1 MIELKNLSAGYGRER
16 ILDSISLTVP
26 KGKLVSIIGANGSGK
41 STLLKTI
48 VGIISPESGDILI
61 DDKPTTDLSR
71 KDIAKRISYLCQGKS
86 VPDMTVE
93 QMVMHGRFPYLKYP
107 RKYSK
112 IDREIADRAIEE
124 MGISALAERTM
135 SSLSGGMRQKAY
147 IAMALTQDTDYIL
160 LDEPTTFL
168 DISGQ
173 LELMRILRVLTDNG
187 KGIAAVMHDLPL
199 AFSCSDS
206 IAVLQNGRIS
216 ACDTPQNICQSGI
229 VKSVFGVE
237 LGYCAEGDY
246 YHYNI

>member
-160 LDEPTTFL
+160 LDEPTTVL

-173 LELMRILRVLTDNG
+173 LELMRILRALTDNV
-187 KGIAAVMHDLPL
+187 KGIAAVMHDMPL